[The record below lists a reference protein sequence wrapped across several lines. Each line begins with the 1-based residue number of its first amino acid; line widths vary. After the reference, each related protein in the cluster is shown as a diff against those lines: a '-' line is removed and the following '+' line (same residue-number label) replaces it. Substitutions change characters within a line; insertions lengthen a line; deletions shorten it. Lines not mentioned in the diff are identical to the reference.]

1 MDAAEPFARK
11 LAEGEGSL
19 ASAAKQR
26 IQDGFA
32 LMKMLQAT
40 G

>member
-1 MDAAEPFARK
+1 MDTAEPFARK

-19 ASAAKQR
+19 TSAASQR
-26 IQDGFA
+26 ILDGFA
-32 LMKMLQAT
+32 LKMLQTT